1 MTDYL
6 AYMRQERTKLG
17 EEYNRIREKLI
28 QYNDIIKQLEKK
40 AVEDEMQDF
49 KEPWVENLSNLQL
62 AELRDVGAENWTWRV
77 KLDHKRRKAATCNDS
92 EVIYLPYEKVCLILG
107 VSKR

>member
-49 KEPWVENLSNLQL
+49 KEPWMENLSYLQL

-92 EVIYLPYEKVCLILG
+92 EVVYLNYAKVCEILG